1 DETTEEYRKENGQR
15 LVRVVY
21 PVIGPSRVN
30 RIARED
36 CDGVMASLP
45 EGLSRS
51 TRRQYAGLMNR
62 ILNLAELAG
71 HISRNPLPRG
81 WLPRPS
87 PKKRFPILYPRED
100 RTLLACES
108 VPLCRRVMYAFLHR
122 EGSRRGEVGSMQV
135 RDIDLDN
142 RTVSLDVN
150 KTDHARF
157 W

>member
-1 DETTEEYRKENGQR
+1 
-15 LVRVVY
+15 
-21 PVIGPSRVN
+21 
-30 RIARED
+30 
-36 CDGVMASLP
+36 
-45 EGLSRS
+45 
-51 TRRQYAGLMNR
+51 
-62 ILNLAELAG
+62 
-71 HISRNPLPRG
+71 PLPRG

-157 W
+157 WKLGDGVAEALDAWFAFRGGVKSEDFVFIDEN